1 MSKPITKQLVCV
13 ALALVLLIAFLPSSV
28 TAAPACSGL
37 HNPDK
42 TTLHPADWND

>member
-28 TAAPACSGL
+28 TAAPACR
-37 HNPDK
+37 PDT
-42 TTLHPADWND
+42 TTLHPAD